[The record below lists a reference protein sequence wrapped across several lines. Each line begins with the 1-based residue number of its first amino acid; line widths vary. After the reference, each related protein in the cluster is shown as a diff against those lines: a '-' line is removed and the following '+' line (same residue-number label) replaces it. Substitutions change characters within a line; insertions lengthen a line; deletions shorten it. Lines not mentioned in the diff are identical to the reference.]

1 MGVTTVPTAITAKA
15 VSRARRL
22 RRSMTEGERKL
33 WSELRW
39 FRRWFGVH
47 VRRQAPVGPY
57 VVDFAVHEHRLIIE
71 IDGEHHFRPEGLAR
85 DAKRDEWLASQ
96 GYRVLR
102 FNTGE
107 VSGSF
112 EGCIEEIL
120 DALGLKNPD
129 QDTPTPNPSPQGGGE
144 QAAMRTATAPATL
157 SPAGRGGRDGRALGK
172 SQSDQDAPIPQG
184 RGGQTVIRPATAA
197 DLPVCAR
204 IVNDYIDETEWLPR
218 TKPREEIAA
227 IFTPELLESRT
238 ILVAEA
244 SGEIVAYLSMSNGWV
259 AAVYLVPHVRG
270 SGIGKMLIDRA
281 KLECPQGLE
290 LTVFEPNGDAKRFYE
305 REGFHEVPE
314 RRDDNTEEGVPT
326 LLMRWRNAA

>member
-1 MGVTTVPTAITAKA
+1 MMIEGVTD
-15 VSRARRL
+15 L
-22 RRSMTEGERKL
+22 
-33 WSELRW
+33 
-39 FRRWFGVH
+39 
-47 VRRQAPVGPY
+47 
-57 VVDFAVHEHRLIIE
+57 VD
-71 IDGEHHFRPEGLAR
+71 
-85 DAKRDEWLASQ
+85 
-96 GYRVLR
+96 
-102 FNTGE
+102 
-107 VSGSF
+107 
-112 EGCIEEIL
+112 
-120 DALGLKNPD
+120 
-129 QDTPTPNPSPQGGGE
+129 
-144 QAAMRTATAPATL
+144 
-157 SPAGRGGRDGRALGK
+157 
-172 SQSDQDAPIPQG
+172 
-184 RGGQTVIRPATAA
+184 IRPATAA

-227 IFTPELLESRT
+227 MFTPELLESRT

-244 SGEIVAYLSMSNGWV
+244 SGEVVAYLSMSNGWV